1 MMTSSIIAFSVLGFF
16 CSVFYDFFYLLEKL
30 FSNKKAAFVLDV
42 IFSVLCGFLSLI
54 FVMAYNDGNV
64 RAVFFVAF
72 FICFYL
78 YRFTFGRFASAFT
91 VKLSKSLKNIFK
103 KVAFCLE
110 KVKKRLQM
118 YGKKVYNKTIGK
130 KRKSGFTKEKRDEK
144 SVRGIPS

>member
-1 MMTSSIIAFSVLGFF
+1 MMASSIIAFSVLGFF

-42 IFSVLCGFLSLI
+42 IFAVLCGFLSLI

-78 YRFTFGRFASAFT
+78 YRFTFGRFASVFT
-91 VKLSKSLKNIFK
+91 VKLSKLLKNIFK
-103 KVAFCLE
+103 KAAFCLE

-118 YGKKVYNKTIGK
+118 YGKKVYNKTIGE